1 MPSSV
6 FFDNLHEALKVK
18 RELQQPTTSAAE
30 ASAFSL
36 KDEDIA
42 IAFARQY
49 VSDGGVMYYACTE
62 EELKQHL
69 AEICRQLHHTAIACC
84 SDTLAAFLQSLGFKG
99 CFPCVA
105 GEGYPVGAIVCD
117 ALEAWNGAVVVTDML
132 GIGTRLQQ
140 MPAATIT
147 IAFTSQLTRDWP
159 EVLEHLKASYAT
171 QPKEILCFTP
181 HSIKHPYLILVEDT

>member
-6 FFDNLHEALKVK
+6 LLNDLHEALKV
-18 RELQQPTTSAAE
+18 RQELQQPTTGAAE

-36 KDEDIA
+36 SDEDIA
-42 IAFARQY
+42 MAFAQQY
-49 VSDGGVMYYACTE
+49 TSAGGVMYYACTE

-69 AEICRQLHHTAIACC
+69 INIRRQLNNAAIACC
-84 SDTLAAFLQSLGFKG
+84 SDTLSSFLQNLGFKDS
-99 CFPCVA
+99 FPCVA
-105 GEGYPVGAIVCD
+105 GERYLVGAIVCD

-140 MPAATIT
+140 MPTATIT

-159 EVLEHLKASYAT
+159 EVLEHLKASYHT
-171 QPKEILCFTP
+171 LPKEIVSFTP
-181 HSIKHPYLILVEDT
+181 HDLKYPYLILVEDS